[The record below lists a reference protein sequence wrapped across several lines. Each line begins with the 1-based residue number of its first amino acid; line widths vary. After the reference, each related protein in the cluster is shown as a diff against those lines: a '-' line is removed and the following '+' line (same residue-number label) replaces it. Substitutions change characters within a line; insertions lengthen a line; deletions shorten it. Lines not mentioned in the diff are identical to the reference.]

1 MYKIAKE
8 NLTALF
14 RLMAAER
21 DIYAPVNNGG
31 QVNFEAWA
39 EGAEVDL
46 DTLKSVK
53 SPKDAFFPQSENLYT
68 CYRDGKKI
76 TIKFKGKKFK
86 AKTNKKG
93 IAKITIKKK
102 SVLKKL
108 KKGKTYKFT
117 AKYIKDKVKGKVKI
131 KK

>member
-1 MYKIAKE
+1 VK
-8 NLTALF
+8 
-14 RLMAAER
+14 
-21 DIYAPVNNGG
+21 
-31 QVNFEAWA
+31 Q
-39 EGAEVDL
+39 
-46 DTLKSVK
+46 TLKLVK
-53 SPKDAFFPQSENLYT
+53 KTVKAKKGKKIVIKAKLKWTNGKAIK
-68 CYRDGKKI
+68 GKKI

-117 AKYIKDKVKGKVKI
+117 ALYVKEKAKGKIKI